1 MKEDK
6 EVPKLEN
13 WVTLPEAARLLNVS
27 NQMVHKM
34 VFELK
39 FFKTVRTVGDKPVY
53 VCGSW
58 GSKTRRRSTGRQ
70 ERSNSCKLKS
80 QMK

>member
-53 VCGSW
+53 VLPTQDVITLALKRQADKTA
-58 GSKTRRRSTGRQ
+58 SKALIESV
-70 ERSNSCKLKS
+70 
-80 QMK
+80 